1 MEGMT
6 LGEQLGVIRARRG
19 YSIAAL
25 ARLCGMSINTVQD
38 ILKTKETVS
47 LGNYKR
53 LAKALDVSIKFTVE
67 GK

>member
-1 MEGMT
+1 MT

-25 ARLCGMSINTVQD
+25 ARLCGMSVNTVQD
-38 ILKTKETVS
+38 VLNSKDTVA

-53 LAKALDVSIKFTVE
+53 VAKALDVGIKFTVE